1 MKVGFQMPNEVRL
14 QTLFR
19 QGARGL
25 HFQPAINSYGEKW
38 TQF

>member
-1 MKVGFQMPNEVRL
+1 MKVGSQMPNEVCL

-25 HFQPAINSYGEKW
+25 HFQPAISTVMLENGHN
-38 TQF
+38 